1 MYKKNV
7 LIILSATFM
16 IGCSSKQEKN
26 VAESLSVKTVTVNET
41 AETGQNTYIG
51 TVEESY
57 GSQISFA
64 TMGTVSAVN
73 ADEGMAVKKGQ
84 VLATLDKST
93 MMNTYEIANS
103 TLSQTMDAY
112 KRMRTLYNKGS
123 LPEIKFIEIQTKLD
137 QARANERIAK
147 KNLGDC
153 ILRAPFNGYISQ
165 RSIDVGNN
173 VTSGISCFKIV
184 KIDNVKVKVSVPE
197 KEISQIHIGMP
208 VSFSV
213 AALDDHQFT
222 GIIKEKG
229 VQANALSH
237 TYDIKIEVNN
247 KNHILLPGMVC
258 SAEINIS
265 NRDKTIIIPQE
276 TVLVDG
282 EGEYVW
288 VVNGNE
294 THRRSI
300 TTAGVNSKGAIIASG
315 LHNGEQI
322 VTSGFNKISED
333 SKVKIQ

>member
-1 MYKKNV
+1 MFKKNV
-7 LIILSATFM
+7 LIILSAAFM
-16 IGCSSKQEKN
+16 MGCSSKQEKN
-26 VAESLSVKTVTVNET
+26 VAGSLPVKTIIVNET
-41 AETGQNTYIG
+41 TETGQNTYIG

-64 TMGTVSAVN
+64 TMGTVSTVN

-84 VLATLDKST
+84 ILATLDKST

-112 KRMRTLYNKGS
+112 KRMHTLYNKGS
-123 LPEIKFIEIQTKLD
+123 LPEIKFIEIQTKLA
-137 QARANERIAK
+137 QAQASERIAK

-153 ILRAPFNGYISQ
+153 LLRAPFNGYISQ
-165 RSIDVGNN
+165 RSVDVGNN
-173 VTSGISCFKIV
+173 VAPGVICFKIV
-184 KIDNVKVKVSVPE
+184 KIDQIKVKVSVPE
-197 KEISQIHIGMP
+197 KEISQMHIGMP

-213 AALDDHQFT
+213 AALGDRKFS

-237 TYDIKIEVNN
+237 TYEVKIEASN
-247 KNHILLPGMVC
+247 KDHTLLPGMVC
-258 SAEINIS
+258 SAEININ
-265 NRDKTIIIPQE
+265 NRDKTIVIPQE

-282 EGEYVW
+282 EGQYVW
-288 VVNGNE
+288 VVNGNV

-300 TTAGVNSKGAIIASG
+300 TTSGVTNNGAVITSG
-315 LHNGEQI
+315 LHDGEQI
-322 VTSGFNKISED
+322 VIRGINKISEG